1 MLIGLVA
8 TVIVKSIFRQKIVV
22 AVMAGLLAFA
32 VHRRFDAPV
41 ARKLSELLPQL
52 KPGWDAR
59 GNTDSYK
66 VSLNGTLRMVV
77 KHP

>member
-41 ARKLSELLPQL
+41 ARKLSELGL
-52 KPGWDAR
+52 
-59 GNTDSYK
+59 
-66 VSLNGTLRMVV
+66 
-77 KHP
+77 

>member
-1 MLIGLVA
+1 MKSVVMDELADAVAPPSLLAKVVAHMLIGLVA

-41 ARKLSELLPQL
+41 ARKLSELGL
-52 KPGWDAR
+52 
-59 GNTDSYK
+59 
-66 VSLNGTLRMVV
+66 
-77 KHP
+77 